1 VSVPTQS
8 RLPVPFRASLL
19 ARAARPAS
27 AALLA
32 FFVALGAACGGDGP
46 ADRSGRTGDAGDATL
61 VLGYALELQGLNPLV
76 STDQN
81 ANELIWYLLYTP
93 LVVYD
98 STYAPA
104 PGLAE
109 SWELTD
115 EGVTFRLRDDVLWH
129 DGTPVTAADVVF
141 TFERAKDPATASPLA
156 SAYLASVG
164 SAEALDDRT
173 VRFVFSAPHAQP
185 LEDFVWP
192 PVPKHL
198 LEGVPPTEIMRAPF
212 NRSPVGS
219 GPYRFVRWDVNRQ
232 LVFEAD
238 PGHAPSLGG
247 PPEIARV
254 VYRIVPDRTTLL
266 AELLSGGVE
275 VDGPVSPGDAAS
287 IEAAPGVRLLS
298 FPWRQFAYVGWN
310 TRREPFTSPAVR
322 RALAMAIDREGI
334 VETILEGHGTVAA
347 SVIPPWHRLAPD
359 VAPLPFDP
367 AEAARLL
374 EAEGW
379 SDADGDGVREKGG
392 VPLAFELLTN
402 QRNPVYGDIVQVIQ
416 AQLAVVGAAVTP
428 RLLEWQTVL
437 SMHRGRDFD
446 AVLTNW
452 VLDNFR
458 VDPRPLYGSDQ
469 AAREGSANRSSYASP
484 VADSLMDLGTR
495 TSDDD
500 EAREAWTSF
509 ARLARWD
516 QPITLLFWQDELA
529 GVSDRLEDVRM
540 DARGELVTLP
550 RWRWRDTGEGRR

>member
-1 VSVPTQS
+1 
-8 RLPVPFRASLL
+8 L
-19 ARAARPAS
+19 
-27 AALLA
+27 
-32 FFVALGAACGGDGP
+32 ALGAACGGGGP
-46 ADRSGRTGDAGDATL
+46 ADRGERTAADDDATL

-81 ANELIWYLLYTP
+81 ANELISFLLYTP

-109 SWELTD
+109 SWELTED
-115 EGVTFRLRDDVLWH
+115 GVTFRLRDDVRWH

-141 TFERAKDPATASPLA
+141 TFDRAKDPATASPLA
-156 SAYLASVG
+156 SAYLASVAG
-164 SAEALDDRT
+164 AEALDDHT
-173 VRFVFSAPHAQP
+173 VRFSFSAPHAQP
-185 LEDFVWP
+185 LEDFAWP
-192 PVPKHL
+192 PVPRHL
-198 LEGVPPTEIMRAPF
+198 LEAVPPAEMMRAPF

-275 VDGPVSPGDAAS
+275 LDGPVSPGDAGS

-298 FPWRQFAYVGWN
+298 FAWRQFAYVGWN
-310 TRREPFTSPAVR
+310 TRREPFRSPAVR

-334 VETILEGHGTVAA
+334 VATILEGHATVAA

-359 VAPLPFDP
+359 VAPLPYDP

-374 EAEGW
+374 ESEGW
-379 SDADGDGVREKGG
+379 TDADGDGMREKDGT
-392 VPLAFELLTN
+392 PLAFELLTN
-402 QRNPVYGDIVQVIQ
+402 QRNPVYGDIAQVIQ
-416 AQLAVVGAAVTP
+416 AQLAAVGVSVTP

-484 VADSLMDLGTR
+484 VADSLMEAGTR
-495 TSDDD
+495 TSDD
-500 EAREAWTSF
+500 ETAREAWTAF
-509 ARLARWD
+509 ARLVQRD

-529 GVSDRLEDVRM
+529 GVSDRLENVRM

-550 RWRWRDTGEGRR
+550 RWRWRDAEDRR

>member
-1 VSVPTQS
+1 MNAPTRPRLSVRAQARVARTTAAVAAVV
-8 RLPVPFRASLL
+8 LIAPFAT
-19 ARAARPAS
+19 
-27 AALLA
+27 
-32 FFVALGAACGGDGP
+32 GCGGG
-46 ADRSGRTGDAGDATL
+46 AGDGAGSDAPL

-81 ANELIWYLLYTP
+81 ANELIWYLLFTP

-98 STYAPA
+98 SAFHPV

-109 SWELTD
+109 SWDLSP
-115 EGVTFRLRDDVLWH
+115 EGVTFRLREDARWH
-129 DGTPVTAADVVF
+129 DGVPVTAADVVF

-156 SAYLASVG
+156 SAYLASV
-164 SAEALDDRT
+164 SRAEALGDHA
-173 VRFVFSAPHAQP
+173 VRFTFSAPHAQP
-185 LEDFVWP
+185 LEDFFWP

-198 LEGVPPTEIMRAPF
+198 LENVPPAAMMRAPF

-238 PGHAPSLGG
+238 SAHAPSLGG

-266 AELLSGGVE
+266 AELLSGGVQ
-275 VDGPVSPGDAAS
+275 VDGPVSPGDAGA
-287 IEAAPGVRLLS
+287 IETAPGARLLS

-322 RALAMAIDREGI
+322 RALALAIDREAI
-334 VETILEGHGTVAA
+334 VETILEGHASPAA

-359 VAPLPFDP
+359 VEPLPHDP
-367 AEAARLL
+367 EEAARIL

-379 SDADGDGVREKGG
+379 TDADGDGFREKAGR
-392 VPLAFELLTN
+392 PLAFELLTN
-402 QRNPVYGDIVQVIQ
+402 QRNPVYGDLAQVLQ
-416 AQLAVVGAAVTP
+416 AQLARVGAAVTP

-437 SMHRGRDFD
+437 SLHRGRDFD

-458 VDPRPLYGSDQ
+458 VDPRPLYHSEQ

-484 VADSLMDLGTR
+484 VADSLMEIGAR
-495 TSDDD
+495 TLDDA
-500 EAREAWTSF
+500 EARAIWTEF
-509 ARLARWD
+509 ARVVGRD
-516 QPITLLFWQDELA
+516 QPITPLFWQDELA
-529 GVSDRLEDVRM
+529 GVSRRLENVRM

-550 RWRWRDTGEGRR
+550 RWRWREPEDGR

>member
-1 VSVPTQS
+1 M
-8 RLPVPFRASLL
+8 
-19 ARAARPAS
+19 
-27 AALLA
+27 
-32 FFVALGAACGGDGP
+32 
-46 ADRSGRTGDAGDATL
+46 
-61 VLGYALELQGLNPLV
+61 LGYALELQGLNPLV

-81 ANELIWYLLYTP
+81 ANELIWYLLFTP

-109 SWELTD
+109 SWELTE
-115 EGVTFRLRDDVLWH
+115 EGVTFHLRDDVRWH

-141 TFERAKDPATASPLA
+141 TFDRAKDPATASPLA
-156 SAYLASVG
+156 AAYLAAVE
-164 SAEALDDRT
+164 SAEAPDDHT
-173 VRFVFSAPHAQP
+173 VRFTFSAPHAQP

-198 LEGVPPTEIMRAPF
+198 LEDVPPAEMMRAPF

-238 PGHAPSLGG
+238 PGHAASLGG

-266 AELLSGGVE
+266 AELLSGGVA
-275 VDGPVSPGDAAS
+275 VDGPVSPGDAGS

-322 RALAMAIDREGI
+322 RALAMAIDREAI
-334 VETILEGHGTVAA
+334 VETMLEGHGTVAA

-359 VAPLPFDP
+359 VAPLPYDP
-367 AEAARLL
+367 EEAARQL
-374 EAEGW
+374 EAAGW
-379 SDADGDGVREKGG
+379 TDEDGDGVREKDGR
-392 VPLAFELLTN
+392 PLAFELLTN
-402 QRNPVYGDIVQVIQ
+402 QRNPVYGDIAQVIQ
-416 AQLAVVGAAVTP
+416 AQLAAVGAAVTP

-484 VADSLMDLGTR
+484 VADSLMAVGTR
-495 TSDDD
+495 AADDAT
-500 EAREAWTSF
+500 AREAWTAF
-509 ARLARWD
+509 ARLVQRD

-529 GVSDRLEDVRM
+529 GVSDRLENVRM

-550 RWRWRDTGEGRR
+550 RWRWREPEEGR